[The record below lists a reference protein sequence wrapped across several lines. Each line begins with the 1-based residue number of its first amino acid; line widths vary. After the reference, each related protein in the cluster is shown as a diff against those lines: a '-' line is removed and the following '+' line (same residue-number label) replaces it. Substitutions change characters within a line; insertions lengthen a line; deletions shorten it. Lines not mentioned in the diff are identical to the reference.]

1 MARLTGS
8 NIEQY
13 SSGGSSKGSYF
24 SLKND
29 RDTARVR
36 FLYDSAKD
44 IEGFSVHKV
53 KVGDR
58 DRYVNC
64 LVDEGGSVAD
74 CPFCQA
80 KLNKFAKLFVP
91 LYNEDTEQIQTWER
105 GQKFYGTISGLCARY
120 PNLVSRTFD
129 IERHG
134 KPKDTGTTYDIYP
147 VGDADG
153 TTVQDILDDCGVE
166 ELANPLGTIILN
178 KTAEEMEYYLENE
191 EFPDNSAPV
200 RRRGR
205 DTEEEDTPRRRGRGD
220 RF

>member
-1 MARLTGS
+1 MARLTGD
-8 NIEQY
+8 NIEKY
-13 SSGGSSKGSYF
+13 SSGGSGKGSYF
-24 SLKND
+24 SLKD
-29 RDTARVR
+29 DKDTARVR
-36 FLYDSAKD
+36 FLYKDASD

-53 KVGDR
+53 TVGDR

-64 LVDEGGSVAD
+64 LFEDGGSIAD

-80 KLNKFAKLFVP
+80 KLPKFAKLFVP

-134 KPKDTGTTYDIYP
+134 KKGETSTTYDIYP

-153 TTVQDILDDCGVE
+153 TTVEDILDDCGVE

-178 KTAEEMEYYLENE
+178 KTADEMDAYLSDGD
-191 EFPDNSAPV
+191 FPDNSSAPI
-200 RRRGR
+200 RRRGS
-205 DTEEEDTPRRRGRGD
+205 EDDSRSERRRGRGD

>member
-1 MARLTGS
+1 MARLTGA

-13 SSGGSSKGSYF
+13 SSSNGGSSSSYF
-24 SLKND
+24 SLKD
-29 RDTARVR
+29 DKDTARVR
-36 FLYDSAKD
+36 FLYNGAED

-64 LVDEGGSVAD
+64 LVEDGGSPAD

-80 KLNKFAKLFVP
+80 KFPKFAKLFIP
-91 LYNEDTEQIQTWER
+91 LYNEDADQLQTWER

-120 PNLVSRTFD
+120 PNIVSRTFD
-129 IERHG
+129 VERNG
-134 KPKDTGTTYDIYP
+134 KKGEQTTTYSVYP

-153 TTVQDILDDCGVE
+153 TSVQDILDDLGID
-166 ELANPLGTIILN
+166 ELPNPLGTIILN
-178 KTAEEMEYYLENE
+178 KTAEDMEYYIENE
-191 EFPDNSAPV
+191 DFPAKDIP
-200 RRRGR
+200 RRRSGGS
-205 DTEEEDTPRRRGRGD
+205 EDTGRRRGRGD